1 MAGLLRTF
9 TLALCICPQAAKEHR
24 LQCGPMAINL
34 RRSAGPPGGA
44 GAPATSSGARPRPGA
59 RRSACFG
66 LAAADDEEAARS
78 ATEQKY
84 LKVQPPCFVHPIQNL
99 CSNPGGH

>member
-1 MAGLLRTF
+1 MLEIWYAQVTR
-9 TLALCICPQAAKEHR
+9 EHR

-34 RRSAGPPGGA
+34 RRSPGRPGGA
-44 GAPATSSGARPRPGA
+44 TAVQASGNGVRPRPGA

-66 LAAADDEEAARS
+66 LASADDEEAARS

-84 LKVQPPCFVHPIQNL
+84 LKVLARYV
-99 CSNPGGH
+99 